1 MRIPLT
7 KGCSVNSKKKSHY
20 LPNFCIKLLQKA
32 PTEQAQR
39 EIFMC
44 LRLAEVKLSRQL
56 VVSHICVGIY
66 LSENLTPTIITQ
78 AFGLEMF
85 SQVKHFKKPD
95 HLYKERKLTT
105 DPKVVSVPFCLLSE
119 VLI

>member
-7 KGCSVNSKKKSHY
+7 KGCSVNSKKNKSHY

-66 LSENLTPTIITQ
+66 LS
-78 AFGLEMF
+78 
-85 SQVKHFKKPD
+85 
-95 HLYKERKLTT
+95 RKLSAL
-105 DPKVVSVPFCLLSE
+105 KCL
-119 VLI
+119 VK